1 MKEILI
7 TQAAQLVSTLVV
19 TLIGVLAAWLSAKLK
34 QHIELKNLTS
44 ALDTCLKMTQVTVGE
59 LQQKFVEDMKIA
71 NEDGKLT
78 KEEIKELNS
87 SLITYTKEKMTPE
100 LINVIV
106 NAGIDINKF
115 ILNAGENYVQEFK
128 YE

>member
-7 TQAAQLVSTLVV
+7 TQAAQIVSTLIV
-19 TLIGVLAAWLSAKLK
+19 TLIGILATWLTAKLN
-34 QHIELKNLTS
+34 QHMQLKNLTA

-59 LQQKFVEDMKIA
+59 LQQKFVEGMKIA

-78 KEEIKELNS
+78 QEEIKELNS
-87 SLITYTKEKMTPE
+87 SLIMYTKEKMTPE

-115 ILNAGENYVQEFK
+115 ILDAGENYIQEFK

>member
-7 TQAAQLVSTLVV
+7 EQAAQLVSTFI
-19 TLIGVLAAWLSAKLK
+19 TALIGILAAWLTAKLNHYM
-34 QHIELKNLTS
+34 QLKNLTA

-59 LQQKFVEDMKIA
+59 LQQKFVEEMKIA

-78 KEEIKELNS
+78 QEEIKELNS
-87 SLITYTKEKMTPE
+87 SLVMYTKEKMTPE

-115 ILNAGENYVQEFK
+115 ILDAGENYIQEFK

>member
-7 TQAAQLVSTLVV
+7 TQAAQIVSTLIV
-19 TLIGVLAAWLSAKLK
+19 TLIGILAAWLTAKLN
-34 QHIELKNLTS
+34 QHMQLKNLTA

-59 LQQKFVEDMKIA
+59 LQQKFVEGMKIA

-78 KEEIKELNS
+78 QEEIKELNS
-87 SLITYTKEKMTPE
+87 SLVMYTKEKMTPE

-115 ILNAGENYVQEFK
+115 ILDAGENYIQEFK

>member
-7 TQAAQLVSTLVV
+7 EQAAQLVSTIVF
-19 TLIGVLAAWLSAKLK
+19 TLLGLLAAWLSAKLEK
-34 QHIELKNLTS
+34 HIKLKNLAS

-59 LQQKFVEDMKIA
+59 LQQKFVEGMKEA

-78 KEEIKELNS
+78 KDEIKELNS
-87 SLITYTKEKMTPE
+87 SLIAHTKMKMTPE

-106 NAGIDINKF
+106 SAGIDINKL
-115 ILNAGENYVQEFK
+115 ILDAGESYVQELK
-128 YE
+128 Y

>member
-7 TQAAQLVSTLVV
+7 TQAAQLVSTLMV
-19 TLIGVLAAWLSAKLK
+19 TLIGILAAWLSAKLK

>member
-7 TQAAQLVSTLVV
+7 TQAAQIVSTLIV
-19 TLIGVLAAWLSAKLK
+19 TLIGILAAWLTAKLNRHM
-34 QHIELKNLTS
+34 QLKNLTA

-59 LQQKFVEDMKIA
+59 LQQKFVEGMKIA

-78 KEEIKELNS
+78 QEEIKELNS
-87 SLITYTKEKMTPE
+87 SLIMYTKEKMTPE

-115 ILNAGENYVQEFK
+115 ILDAGENYIQEFK

>member
-7 TQAAQLVSTLVV
+7 TQAAQLVSTIII
-19 TLIGVLAAWLSAKLK
+19 TLLGVLASWLADKLK
-34 QHIELKNLTS
+34 NYLQLKNLTT

-59 LQQKFVEDMKIA
+59 LQQKFVEGMKEA
-71 NEDGKLT
+71 NDDGKLT
-78 KEEIKELNS
+78 ADEIKELNS
-87 SLITYTKEKMTPE
+87 SLLVYTKEKMTPE
-100 LINVIV
+100 IINIIV

-115 ILNAGENYVQEFK
+115 ILDAGENFVQELK

>member
-7 TQAAQLVSTLVV
+7 TQAAQIVSTVII
-19 TLIGVLAAWLSAKLK
+19 TLIGVLATWLTAKLNAHM
-34 QHIELKNLTS
+34 QLKNLTS

-59 LQQKFVEDMKIA
+59 LQQKFVEGMKDA

-78 KEEIKELNS
+78 ADEIKELNS
-87 SLITYTKEKMTPE
+87 SLLLYTKEKMTPDI
-100 LINVIV
+100 INIII

-115 ILNAGENYVQEFK
+115 ILDAGENYIQELK
-128 YE
+128 GE

>member
-7 TQAAQLVSTLVV
+7 TQAAQLVSTLIV
-19 TLIGVLAAWLSAKLK
+19 TLIGILAAWLTAKLN
-34 QHIELKNLTS
+34 QHMQLKNLTA

-59 LQQKFVEDMKIA
+59 LQQKFVEGMKIA

-78 KEEIKELNS
+78 QEEIKELNS
-87 SLITYTKEKMTPE
+87 SLIMYTKEKMTPE

-115 ILNAGENYVQEFK
+115 ILDAGENYIQEFK

>member
-7 TQAAQLVSTLVV
+7 TQAAQLVSTLVI
-19 TLIGVLAAWLSAKLK
+19 TLIGILASWLTAKLSSYI
-34 QHIELKNLTS
+34 QLKNLTS
-44 ALDTCLKMTQVTVGE
+44 ALDTCLEMTQVTVGE
-59 LQQKFVEDMKIA
+59 LQQKFVEGMKEA

-78 KEEIKELNS
+78 QEEIKELNS
-87 SLITYTKEKMTPE
+87 SLLLYTKEKMAPE
-100 LINVIV
+100 IINIIV

-115 ILNAGENYVQEFK
+115 ILDAGENFVQELK

>member
-7 TQAAQLVSTLVV
+7 TQAAQIVSTLIV
-19 TLIGVLAAWLSAKLK
+19 TLIGILAAWLTAKLNRHM
-34 QHIELKNLTS
+34 QLKNLTA

-59 LQQKFVEDMKIA
+59 LQQKFVEGMKIA

-78 KEEIKELNS
+78 QEEIKELNS
-87 SLITYTKEKMTPE
+87 SLVMYTKEKMTPE

-115 ILNAGENYVQEFK
+115 ILDAGENYIQEFK

>member
-7 TQAAQLVSTLVV
+7 TQAAQIVSTLIV
-19 TLIGVLAAWLSAKLK
+19 TLIGILAAWLTAKLN
-34 QHIELKNLTS
+34 QHMQLKNLTA

-115 ILNAGENYVQEFK
+115 ILNAGENYIQEFK

>member
-1 MKEILI
+1 
-7 TQAAQLVSTLVV
+7 
-19 TLIGVLAAWLSAKLK
+19 
-34 QHIELKNLTS
+34 
-44 ALDTCLKMTQVTVGE
+44 MTQVTVGE
-59 LQQKFVEDMKIA
+59 LQQKFVEGMKIA

-78 KEEIKELNS
+78 QEEIKELNS
-87 SLITYTKEKMTPE
+87 SLVMYTKEKMTPE

-115 ILNAGENYVQEFK
+115 ILDAGENYIQEFK

>member
-7 TQAAQLVSTLVV
+7 AQLSEIISTLVIS
-19 TLIGVLAAWLSAKLK
+19 LIGVLAAWLSAKLNQSMK
-34 QHIELKNLTS
+34 VKNLAA

-59 LQQKFVEDMKIA
+59 LQQKFVEEMKMA

-78 KEEIKELNS
+78 PDEIKELNS
-87 SLITYTKEKMTPE
+87 SLLMYTKEKMTPE
-100 LINVIV
+100 IINVIV

-115 ILNAGENYVQEFK
+115 ILDAGESYVQELK
-128 YE
+128 VG

>member
-7 TQAAQLVSTLVV
+7 EQAAQLVSTIVV
-19 TLIGVLAAWLSAKLK
+19 TLIGLLAAWLSAKLSEHMK
-34 QHIELKNLTS
+34 LKNLAS

-59 LQQKFVEDMKIA
+59 LQQKFVEGMKEA

-78 KEEIKELNS
+78 EEEIKELNS
-87 SLITYTKEKMTPE
+87 SLIVYTKEKMTPE

-106 NAGIDINKF
+106 NAGIDINQF
-115 ILNAGENYVQEFK
+115 ILDAGESYVQELK
-128 YE
+128 Y

>member
-7 TQAAQLVSTLVV
+7 EQAAQLVSTLMI

-115 ILNAGENYVQEFK
+115 ILNAGENYIQEFK

>member
-7 TQAAQLVSTLVV
+7 EQAAQLVSTLIV
-19 TLIGVLAAWLSAKLK
+19 TLIGILAAWLSAKLN
-34 QHIELKNLTS
+34 QHMQLKNLTA

-59 LQQKFVEDMKIA
+59 LQQKFVEEMKIA

-78 KEEIKELNS
+78 QDEIKELNS
-87 SLITYTKEKMTPE
+87 SLVTYTKEKMTPE

-115 ILNAGENYVQEFK
+115 ILNAGENYIQEFK
-128 YE
+128 HE

>member
-7 TQAAQLVSTLVV
+7 EQAAQLVSTIVV
-19 TLIGVLAAWLSAKLK
+19 TLIGLLAAWLSAKLNEHMK
-34 QHIELKNLTS
+34 LKNLAS

-59 LQQKFVEDMKIA
+59 LQQKFVEGMKEA

-78 KEEIKELNS
+78 EEEIKELNS
-87 SLITYTKEKMTPE
+87 SLIVYTKEKMTPE

-106 NAGIDINKF
+106 SAGIDINKF
-115 ILNAGENYVQEFK
+115 IIDAGENYVQELK
-128 YE
+128 Y

>member
-7 TQAAQLVSTLVV
+7 TQAAQLVSTLMV

>member
-7 TQAAQLVSTLVV
+7 TQAAQIVSTLIV
-19 TLIGVLAAWLSAKLK
+19 TLIGILAAWLTAKLN
-34 QHIELKNLTS
+34 QHMQLKNLTA

-59 LQQKFVEDMKIA
+59 LQQKFVEGMKIA

-78 KEEIKELNS
+78 QEEIKELNS
-87 SLITYTKEKMTPE
+87 SLIMYTKEKMTPE

-115 ILNAGENYVQEFK
+115 ILDAGENYIQEFK

>member
-7 TQAAQLVSTLVV
+7 EQAAQLVSTFI
-19 TLIGVLAAWLSAKLK
+19 TALIGILAAWLSAKLNHYI
-34 QHIELKNLTS
+34 QLKNLTA

-59 LQQKFVEDMKIA
+59 LQQKFVEEMKIA

-78 KEEIKELNS
+78 KDEIKELNS
-87 SLITYTKEKMTPE
+87 SLITYTKGKMTPE

-106 NAGIDINKF
+106 SAGIDINKF
-115 ILNAGENYVQEFK
+115 ILDAGENYIQELK
-128 YE
+128 NE

>member
-7 TQAAQLVSTLVV
+7 TQAAQIVSTLIV
-19 TLIGVLAAWLSAKLK
+19 TLIGILAAWLTAKLN
-34 QHIELKNLTS
+34 QHMQLKNLTA

-59 LQQKFVEDMKIA
+59 LQQKFVEGMKIA

-78 KEEIKELNS
+78 QEEIKELNS
-87 SLITYTKEKMTPE
+87 SLIMYTKEKMTPE

-115 ILNAGENYVQEFK
+115 ILDAGENYVQEFK

>member
-1 MKEILI
+1 MKEIMI
-7 TQAAQLVSTLVV
+7 TQAAQLVSTLIV
-19 TLIGVLAAWLSAKLK
+19 TLIGILAAWLTAKLN
-34 QHIELKNLTS
+34 QHMQLKNLTA

-59 LQQKFVEDMKIA
+59 LQQKFVEGMKIA

-78 KEEIKELNS
+78 QEEIKELNS
-87 SLITYTKEKMTPE
+87 SLVMYTKEKMTPE

-115 ILNAGENYVQEFK
+115 ILDAGENYIQEFK

>member
-7 TQAAQLVSTLVV
+7 EQAAQLVSTLIV
-19 TLIGVLAAWLSAKLK
+19 TLIGVLAAWLSSKLN
-34 QHIELKNLTS
+34 QYMQLKNLTS

-78 KEEIKELNS
+78 PDEIKELNS

-100 LINVIV
+100 LISIIV

-115 ILNAGENYVQEFK
+115 ILNAGDNYIQEFK
-128 YE
+128 AE